1 MERRYT
7 RLVRALLIL
16 VAGASLVA
24 GQSATAERQKAADYQ
39 VSASAGRAELGAEF
53 LVHNIPSA
61 RGYYFAKSYLVVDV
75 GVFPKP
81 GGVLTV
87 SAGQFTLRLNGGK
100 IPLLAQPAGM
110 VAASLKYPD
119 GGEPSGFSGS
129 ASAGGIGIGNVP
141 RPVGRFPGD
150 SRGQV
155 PGQVATSNPED
166 EPDHQVALVALPD
179 ASSDRAVKG
188 CVFFAADI
196 KAKKIKTLELEWTGP
211 AGERAVLRL
220 R

>member
-24 GQSATAERQKAADYQ
+24 GQSATAERQKAADYP

-119 GGEPSGFSGS
+119 GGSRAVFRGAPAPAVS
-129 ASAGGIGIGNVP
+129 ASAMFRGRSAAFPAIPVVRSPDRSRP
-141 RPVGRFPGD
+141 RIRK
-150 SRGQV
+150 
-155 PGQVATSNPED
+155 TSPTTRS
-166 EPDHQVALVALPD
+166 P
-179 ASSDRAVKG
+179 S
-188 CVFFAADI
+188 
-196 KAKKIKTLELEWTGP
+196 
-211 AGERAVLRL
+211 
-220 R
+220 